1 MTQWME
7 SHAGAQAELAKVR
20 AEGDWVMIKIEMEK
34 KELDATLQEIQ
45 MAKAQ
50 IAAIHT
56 IKLHECPTASTSMG
70 CVRDLVKHVKALQTH
85 EERQKGHLSEDLSKL
100 TLLKQAID
108 EARRERKDALT
119 IQADENQRA
128 THMAATVEA
137 THAEIAA
144 IKQRDAALAD
154 QIRQLQVDINDD
166 QATYLAAKKQLMDQ
180 LHECHKQQG
189 HSQSSDRARQSGGGA
204 ASPTHVYKKKSNLSW
219 LRARNKVCLVKRTES
234 LEQKKHLLDTL
245 LHTSKLPHVHV
256 FWEKYHVQ
264 EADKAAL
271 CVDIERQASENAAM
285 KVKIQQLE
293 AEKIKLQ
300 GHDLPT
306 MEGLNPYCQDIRN
319 EAKKSREHTE
329 KLVAEAKQLDNLAK
343 SLFDPLEHLF
353 ALVTSPN
360 QPNAPRDNTVT
371 GKTHLERLAVI
382 EEQVTQ
388 KVLSKIAHE
397 CATHNGNWQQSA
409 SLIRLLQSRGVL
421 RPRLVKFPP
430 LLPTS
435 VGVPGTSM
443 DKGGNTDGD
452 DDDANDDENDPRDDN
467 NPTIFKGDDPHLVAL
482 HSKELLRE
490 LRERHAA
497 HIQAATT
504 LETNRKSLL
513 AKSKSRRRISV
524 RQPSDDNNTTT
535 PPAVNTTSPR
545 KTSRRPSVVAE
556 TELAS
561 SSMMIVAP
569 PPPNESNPT
578 AQ

>member
-1 MTQWME
+1 MVSEFRGFVTDLKLTNELKRSTSKADRMTQWME

-56 IKLHECPTASTSMG
+56 IKLHECPTASTSM
-70 CVRDLVKHVKALQTH
+70 DLVKHVKALQTH

-329 KLVAEAKQLDNLAK
+329 KL
-343 SLFDPLEHLF
+343 
-353 ALVTSPN
+353 
-360 QPNAPRDNTVT
+360 T

>member
-1 MTQWME
+1 MVSEFRGFVTDLKLTNELKRPTSKAERMTQWME

-50 IAAIHT
+50 IAAIHA
-56 IKLHECPTASTSMG
+56 IKLHE
-70 CVRDLVKHVKALQTH
+70 
-85 EERQKGHLSEDLSKL
+85 
-100 TLLKQAID
+100 
-108 EARRERKDALT
+108 RERKDALT

-166 QATYLAAKKQLMDQ
+166 QATYLAAKKQLTDQ

-306 MEGLNPYCQDIRN
+306 MEGLNPYCQ
-319 EAKKSREHTE
+319 
-329 KLVAEAKQLDNLAK
+329 
-343 SLFDPLEHLF
+343 
-353 ALVTSPN
+353 
-360 QPNAPRDNTVT
+360 
-371 GKTHLERLAVI
+371 
-382 EEQVTQ
+382 VTQ

-430 LLPTS
+430 PLPTS

-497 HIQAATT
+497 HIQAAAT

-569 PPPNESNPT
+569 PPPKESNPT
-578 AQ
+578 TPL

>member
-50 IAAIHT
+50 IAAIHA
-56 IKLHECPTASTSMG
+56 IKLHE
-70 CVRDLVKHVKALQTH
+70 DLVKHVKALQTH

-108 EARRERKDALT
+108 EARRERMDALT

-144 IKQRDAALAD
+144 IKQRDAGLAD

-166 QATYLAAKKQLMDQ
+166 QAMYLATKKQLTDQ

-204 ASPTHVYKKKSNLSW
+204 ANPTHMYKKKSNLSW

-271 CVDIERQASENAAM
+271 CVDIERQASKM
-285 KVKIQQLE
+285 
-293 AEKIKLQ
+293 
-300 GHDLPT
+300 
-306 MEGLNPYCQDIRN
+306 
-319 EAKKSREHTE
+319 
-329 KLVAEAKQLDNLAK
+329 
-343 SLFDPLEHLF
+343 
-353 ALVTSPN
+353 
-360 QPNAPRDNTVT
+360 
-371 GKTHLERLAVI
+371 
-382 EEQVTQ
+382 TQ

-430 LLPTS
+430 PLPTS
-435 VGVPGTSM
+435 VGVTGTSM

-467 NPTIFKGDDPHLVAL
+467 NPTFFKGDDPHLVAL

-497 HIQAATT
+497 HIQAAAT

-524 RQPSDDNNTTT
+524 RRPSDDNNTTT

-569 PPPNESNPT
+569 PPPKESNPT
-578 AQ
+578 TAL